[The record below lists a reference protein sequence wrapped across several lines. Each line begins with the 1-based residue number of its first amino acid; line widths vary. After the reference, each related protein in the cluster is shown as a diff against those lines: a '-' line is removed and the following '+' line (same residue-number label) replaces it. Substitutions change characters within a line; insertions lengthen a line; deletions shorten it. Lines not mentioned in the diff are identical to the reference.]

1 MLEWIA
7 IPFCK
12 EYSWPRD
19 QTHICLGGIS
29 CLAGRFFTTELPG
42 KTPLCGVE
50 GLVRFPYQQE
60 IRPLSWGGSRV
71 SSTPLIT
78 PEGNESSEGKHDWL
92 RPQISTVTSLCLF
105 LFLCYSHTHTYP
117 FSLTH
122 HEWESVGAK
131 KSQKFRLSW
140 TWMLTFSE
148 INNNWLYEEKN

>member
-19 QTHICLGGIS
+19 RTHIYLGGIS

-71 SSTPLIT
+71 SSTPLIP
-78 PEGNESSEGKHDWL
+78 PEENESSEGKHDWF
-92 RPQISTVTSLCLF
+92 RPQISTVTSLSVSFSFSVTL
-105 LFLCYSHTHTYP
+105 SHTHTHSH
-117 FSLTH
+117 SLTVN
-122 HEWESVGAK
+122 ENLWEQ
-131 KSQKFRLSW
+131 KSHKNLDFHGLGCWHFQK
-140 TWMLTFSE
+140 
-148 INNNWLYEEKN
+148 